1 MSIERE
7 LIEGAKGILSDFLGE
22 YGWQNR
28 HTFTLEAIIAYLE
41 GLEPKELPREDISP
55 SIIYAP
61 KPNMSVMNKLNLAC
75 LYAGFKGGV
84 VTEEGFKQ
92 DLISCG
98 LDRHF
103 IFKESEL
110 ND

>member
-1 MSIERE
+1 MSIEQE

-22 YGWQNR
+22 YGWCNR
-28 HTFTLEAIIAYLE
+28 HTSTLEAIIAYLE
-41 GLEPKELPREDISP
+41 GLEPIELPREDVSA

-61 KPNMSVMNKLNLAC
+61 KPDMSVVDKLNFAC
-75 LYAGFKGGV
+75 LYAGFKGDV
-84 VTEEGFKQ
+84 VTEEAFKQ
-92 DLISCG
+92 NLISCG